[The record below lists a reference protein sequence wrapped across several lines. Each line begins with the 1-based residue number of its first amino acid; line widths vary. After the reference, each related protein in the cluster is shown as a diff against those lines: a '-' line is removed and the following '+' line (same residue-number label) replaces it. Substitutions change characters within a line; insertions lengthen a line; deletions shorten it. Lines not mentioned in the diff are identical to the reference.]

1 MPNELDFTINEAA
14 VVPVPVDATLSIAG
28 QAADAKAVG
37 DALADKA
44 DKSELATAITV
55 NGQAAD
61 AQGAILVTA
70 EHVPMDDNESE
81 TVAQAIAAQAART
94 GEDIP
99 INGSTGAVSIEA
111 ALDAKVDEVIA
122 ELGGDPISLEH
133 GGTGATSAA
142 GVKVVLGLQSA
153 GQGVNILQPTGNGQV
168 LSLLANVINTNSILD
183 GHRVTLLVE
192 DSAIRLFD
200 VTIGA
205 NVWQLPVPVGVAQGG
220 TGATSGPAALANLG
234 IATKTLSGTTS
245 ANGNIAAGLD
255 PSRYVV
261 LCAYSAGRICT
272 PYLAVSGTVR
282 STYIHLSAFDG
293 TPVASTDVAVA
304 VVYADLGTGGV
315 PV

>member
-1 MPNELDFTINEAA
+1 MPNELDFTINEAS

-99 INGSTGAVSIEA
+99 INGSTGAVTIEA

-122 ELGGDPISLEH
+122 ELGGDPIPLEH

-142 GVKVVLGLQSA
+142 GAKVALGLQSA

-168 LSLLANVINTNSILD
+168 LSLLANVINSNSVLD
-183 GHRVTLLVE
+183 GHRVTLLIQ
-192 DSAIRLFD
+192 DNAIRLYD
-200 VTIGA
+200 VTTGE

-220 TGATSGPAALANLG
+220 TGATAGPAALANLG
-234 IATKTLSGTTS
+234 IATKTLAGATS

-255 PSRYVV
+255 PSRYAVI
-261 LCAYSAGRICT
+261 CAYSAGRICT
-272 PYLAVSGTVR
+272 PYLAVSGSTR
-282 STYIHLSAFDG
+282 STYIHLTGFDG
-293 TPVASTDVAVA
+293 TPVANTEVSVA
-304 VVYADLGTGGV
+304 VVYMDLGTGGV
-315 PV
+315 PA

>member
-14 VVPVPVDATLSIAG
+14 VVPVPVDATLSIEG

-81 TVAQAIAAQAART
+81 TVAQAIATQAART

-122 ELGGDPISLEH
+122 ELGGDPIPLEH

-168 LSLLANVINTNSILD
+168 LSLLANVTNSSSILD
-183 GHRVTLLVE
+183 GHRVTLLIQ
-192 DSAIRLFD
+192 DNAIRLYD
-200 VTIGA
+200 VTIGE

-234 IATKTLSGTTS
+234 IATPMSMAASVCSTVLPSSSNTTVPLRQIAKVQPKWSESRIMHRGGERCITVCGSGDRRRAGVKT
-245 ANGNIAAGLD
+245 D
-255 PSRYVV
+255 
-261 LCAYSAGRICT
+261 
-272 PYLAVSGTVR
+272 
-282 STYIHLSAFDG
+282 
-293 TPVASTDVAVA
+293 
-304 VVYADLGTGGV
+304 
-315 PV
+315 